1 MSGFATRAEIGASRH
16 AFAANIELLLEYAGE
31 RRQTGARSDEDPF
44 DVPAFNKSETGRDTD
59 PAYDCR
65 YAGFASDFAACIWL
79 AFYVMVALHFL
90 AFGN

>member
-1 MSGFATRAEIGASRH
+1 MRSQQILNYFWNTPAR
-16 AFAANIELLLEYAGE
+16 
-31 RRQTGARSDEDPF
+31 GARPALDPTKILSI
-44 DVPAFNKSETGRDTD
+44 PAFNKSETGRDTD